1 MLSEEKIKKMI
12 RLSDY
17 EKGQGAID
25 LKRVCYSKMD
35 FVRYEII
42 KTVLAVFIATL
53 LILML
58 CSIYYL
64 NFLLKNVMTISFQQV
79 GLYSIGG
86 FLLIGLIGVGFTWKH
101 ASEEYEGAALRA
113 KEYYKTL
120 RELVELY
127 EQEEQEANRI

>member
-64 NFLLKNVMTISFQQV
+64 DFLLKNVMTISFQQV

-101 ASEEYEGAALRA
+101 ASEEYERAALRA

>member
-35 FVRYEII
+35 YVRFQII
-42 KTVLAVFIATL
+42 KTVLSALVAAL
-53 LILML
+53 LILVL
-58 CSIYYL
+58 CSVYYMD
-64 NFLLKNVMTISFQQV
+64 FLLKNIMTISFRQI
-79 GLYSIGG
+79 GLCCVAG
-86 FLLIGLIGVGFTWKH
+86 FLLIGLVGILFTWKH
-101 ASEEYEGAALRA
+101 ASEEYEESTLRA

-120 RELVELY
+120 KELVDLY
-127 EQEEQEANRI
+127 EQEEQEASRI